1 MTGSLMPLSES
12 QRRLWSLH
20 NSAAVP
26 ARAAGACVLC
36 AAEAGCRAT
45 DRPGDEREPRLMHP
59 ECARRI
65 ARANRG

>member
-12 QRRLWSLH
+12 QALLWAIH

-45 DRPGDEREPRLMHP
+45 DKPGDNREPRLMHP